1 MVFVYFLPQTFAAF
15 SVSDSL
21 QKITRF
27 QDDSARAVVYENMF
41 LHYRYSNL
49 DSAVSIAT
57 KARNE
62 FLKSG
67 YMAGVEIMN
76 LRLGEVDIE
85 RGDLDVAERR
95 LNECL
100 RFFRASG
107 ANRRIVS
114 ALNQLGRIASQ
125 KGAADKA
132 FIYFFEAL
140 KIAKSEKNES
150 GLTMT
155 YTNLG
160 IASTYNNDANAA
172 LDYYKKAIESISDT
186 IAELRTMSNLYL
198 NVSAVYGRGGD
209 YEKAKQYS
217 ELVVT
222 RCTDPSMGDVLVAAL
237 MNLGIVYQ
245 HSGEPERALK
255 YLDEAMKIAT
265 VDGTVRDEV
274 QILINKASVAG
285 MKDAAKAVPYLEQ
298 AREKAIGI
306 NDVTLLDDV
315 YYTLVQVYGELG
327 DHKLLSKYLALQM
340 ALHDSMYTVRK
351 AREIANLQS
360 IFELEQS
367 KSKLQELEA
376 GIEQQ
381 KMKRNV
387 LFVLACA
394 LLVISV
400 ILVLNARNRKRLFEI
415 VQQQNDALEK
425 ANGIK
430 DKLFSIIGHDL
441 RGPMGNIA
449 TVVAMLQDQPDEES
463 RNYVLGMLKTQ
474 AEYTLATLD
483 SLLLWGK
490 SQMAGGAHAQVVF
503 SADDVVNKNM
513 RLLQMSAD
521 SKHITLSSDILP
533 SDKVKGDPAH
543 FDFIVRNLLSN
554 AIKYSREAG
563 RIVVGGDRDSV
574 PGFLVVSVSDN
585 GVGISKGRLGGLFRT
600 IGVTTQ
606 GTAGEGGTGI
616 GLMLCNE
623 FTLINGGKI
632 WVECEVDK
640 GATFFFSFPIA

>member
-1 MVFVYFLPQTFAAF
+1 LVFVYFLPQTFAAF

-632 WVECEVDK
+632 WVESEVDK